1 MEFPDVQE
9 IRKLLLNPDSAT
21 ISVANRKLES
31 LASFVLSAKNS
42 LESGKACD
50 PSLRIF
56 LTDLRLE
63 MARIRN
69 LLEGAAKFFNGLN
82 SLRYTA
88 AYQRNG
94 LLSPELPGRRTL
106 AQL

>member
-1 MEFPDVQE
+1 VEFPDVQE
-9 IRKLLLNPDSAT
+9 IRKLLLDPNSAT
-21 ISVANRKLES
+21 IAVANSKLES
-31 LASFVLSAKNS
+31 LAAFVLSAKSS

-82 SLRYTA
+82 GLRYNA

-94 LLSPELPGRRTL
+94 LLSPEPQGRRTL